1 MVGMYSIGIDQSANH
16 TGVAVLSLDGSI
28 QLLQLIEP
36 QERGTA
42 RLLTIRTMLRS
53 FLAPYA
59 GAAIGVWESYSME
72 STNRA
77 FLLGEVGCLA
87 QMALAD
93 TVVDLEHVHGCP
105 PTVLKKFVSN
115 HGHSDKAAMKN
126 AVHMRWGVQLE
137 DDNLADAYGL
147 ARYGLA
153 LLNPGAIST
162 RKQREAL
169 ATTTRTKKKR
179 EKPFRLDR
187 SGL

>member
-1 MVGMYSIGIDQSANH
+1 MFSIGIDQSANH
-16 TGVAVLSLDGSI
+16 TGLAVLSLDGT
-28 QLLQLIEP
+28 LLLLKLIEP
-36 QERGTA
+36 KERGTA
-42 RLLTIRTMLRS
+42 RLLKIRDTLYT
-53 FLAPYA
+53 LLLPYE

-77 FLLGEVGCLA
+77 FLLGEIGCLA

-93 TVVDLEHVHGCP
+93 VVTDLVNVHGCP

-126 AVHMRWGVQLE
+126 AVHMRWGIELE

-147 ARYGLA
+147 ARYGLG
-153 LLNPGAIST
+153 LLNPGAINT

-187 SGL
+187 TGL